1 MIDTFCKA
9 LVGMGKGFMYFC
21 FMVFLKLSGME
32 KESMS
37 LYYSA

>member
-21 FMVFLKLSGME
+21 FMVFFETFWYGKRE
-32 KESMS
+32 YES
-37 LYYSA
+37 LL